1 MVSTVRVSV
10 FILVWLLPVAVWAD
24 YSQREDVQ
32 TYIAQLSTQYGFDTT
47 RLEKLLGAAQRK
59 RNILEAIARPAE
71 RHQPWHEYRD
81 LFVSPLR
88 IEGGVE
94 FWSEN
99 STVLERATQRFGVPP
114 EIIVAIIGVETWYG
128 RRTGSF
134 RVVDALTTLAF
145 DYPPRARFFLSELTE
160 FLLLAREEN
169 KDPLTFKGSY
179 AGAMGYG
186 QFIPSSF
193 RAYAIDFDGDGTRDI
208 WNSTIDAIGSVGN
221 YFARHGWRGDGPVA
235 LQVEVAGTRAE
246 KIMNESLKL
255 NYDIAEL
262 VKLGVKI
269 PMSNDDRLNGDTKAA
284 LFRMI
289 GDNGPEYWVGLNDFF
304 VITRYNHSS
313 MYALAVFQLG
323 QAIRQRAE
331 RLAVIR

>member
-71 RHQPWHEYRD
+71 RHKPWHEYRD

-331 RLAVIR
+331 RLALIR